1 MNNAEKELSEKPWTH
16 PTKKVTDAQM
26 LKIYAKTLNEVVEKM
41 EIYEKAIKLM
51 MIQCGLPDAGDAC
64 RAVIKTGKETLEDKE

>member
-41 EIYEKAIKLM
+41 EIYEKALNKIVDHECER
-51 MIQCGLPDAGDAC
+51 CGPL
-64 RAVIKTGKETLEDKE
+64 AVKIAEGALEEAKSE